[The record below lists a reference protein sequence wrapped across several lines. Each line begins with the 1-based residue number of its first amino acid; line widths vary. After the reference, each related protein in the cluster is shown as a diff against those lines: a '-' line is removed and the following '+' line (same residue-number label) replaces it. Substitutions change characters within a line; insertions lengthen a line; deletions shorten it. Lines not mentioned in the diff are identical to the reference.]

1 MTALV
6 ILLLVGI
13 AIYAARRNRRSQ
25 PQSHQTPL
33 VHRVAFLERRVVEL
47 QTAVDRLLGT
57 APEPAPE
64 PEPAATPPTPPPA
77 PAPAPPPRVAPQ
89 APVRSTSPL
98 FDWRP
103 TVSAADL
110 MGAKI

>member
-13 AIYAARRNRRSQ
+13 AIYAATRNRRSRPQ
-25 PQSHQTPL
+25 PHATPL
-33 VHRVAFLERRVVEL
+33 VDRVAFLERRVVEL
-47 QTAVDRLLGT
+47 QTALDRLLGT
-57 APEPAPE
+57 APGPAQE
-64 PEPAATPPTPPPA
+64 PEPAVTPTRPTPPPA
-77 PAPAPPPRVAPQ
+77 PAPVPPPRIAPQ

-110 MGAKI
+110 